1 MKILIITPSYK
12 PAYVYGGPIFS
23 VAYLAEQL
31 SINNEVLVLTTTA
44 NGTDELNIE
53 TDSIHIVD
61 GVKVIYFNR
70 QTKDHSH
77 LSIALFKYL
86 WMNASSFDVVHIQ
99 SWWNLTAIFSLII
112 CKIKN
117 TNCVISPR
125 GMLSQYS
132 LNSSIF
138 KRLFLRI
145 IGVNL
150 LSSAK
155 IHTTSIHE
163 LNAISSINSE
173 FKLFNIPNIVNI
185 SDLRKIAYNPLIKN
199 KLAILFLS
207 RIHPK
212 KGLNTLINTLAKV
225 DFDFTLNI
233 VGDGDK
239 TYIDEIKRLSESLNL
254 SNKIVW
260 VGSKYGDE
268 KMQMYLDADLFV
280 LPSLDENF
288 ANTVVESLS
297 VGTAVLL
304 SKSVGLSDFVLE
316 NNLGWVYNDTIEDL
330 KLKLNDI
337 YSNRQKLVEISE
349 KSPSIISDKFSA
361 AEIIQNYLNLYTLKN
376 D

>member
-1 MKILIITPSYK
+1 MKILIVTPSYK

-31 SINNEVLVLTTTA
+31 SKYNEVLVLTTTA
-44 NGTDELNIE
+44 NGSNELNIK
-53 TDSIHIVD
+53 TDSIQIVD

-77 LSIALFKYL
+77 FSIGLFKYL
-86 WMNASSFDVVHIQ
+86 WNNIDKYDVIHIQ
-99 SWWNLTAIFSLII
+99 SWWNLVAIFSLLI
-112 CKIKN
+112 CKIKKSN
-117 TNCVISPR
+117 VVISPR

-132 LNSSIF
+132 LNSSFF
-138 KRLFLRI
+138 KRIFLKI
-145 IGVNL
+145 IGINL
-150 LSSAK
+150 LSNTK

-163 LNAISSINSE
+163 LNAIKSINEE
-173 FKLFNIPNIVNI
+173 FNLCNIPNIVII
-185 SDLRKIAYNPLIKN
+185 SDLRKIDYKPTNN
-199 KLAILFLS
+199 KLSILFLS

-212 KGLNTLINTLAKV
+212 KGLNSLINILANV
-225 DFDFTLNI
+225 DFDFTLSI

-239 TYIDEIKRLSESLNL
+239 TYIDELKRLAVSLNI
-254 SNKIVW
+254 SNKISW

-268 KMQMYLDADLFV
+268 KIQMYLEADLFV

-304 SKSVGLSDFVLE
+304 SKSVGLSDFVAE
-316 NNLGWVYNDTIEDL
+316 NNLGWIYNDTIEDL
-330 KLKLNDI
+330 KLKLIDI
-337 YSNRQKLVEISE
+337 NLNKHKLIEISE
-349 KSPSIISDKFSA
+349 RAPGIIKVKFST
-361 AEIIQNYLNLYTLKN
+361 EDIIQNYLNLYTLKN